1 MNTYKTNAKL
11 MDAVK
16 KVVAKTGA
24 TGDVQVLSRTTD
36 RAFQLQEYARHG
48 GPQGT
53 NYISTGDANVSLI
66 YDGFLE
72 AVIIDEDL
80 KTLDSKIAKTIEK
93 EAKAKA
99 DWLEEIRIQQEKDYW
114 ESMGY

>member
-1 MNTYKTNAKL
+1 MNTYKTNQKL

-24 TGDVQVLSRTTD
+24 TGDVQVLSRTD
-36 RAFQLQEYARHG
+36 ERAFELQEYARHG

-53 NYISTGDANVSLI
+53 NYISTGDVNISLV

-80 KTLDSKIAKTIEK
+80 LTLDADIIKTIEK

-99 DWLEEIRIQQEKDYW
+99 DWLQEIKEQQEKSYW
-114 ESMGY
+114 ESMEY